1 MNRAERNIRNE
12 NTAQVES
19 QEMELTIRILS
30 DLVRIP
36 SFVDED
42 HDERQL
48 AEHIKDLFQ
57 KDGYYQVE
65 QQRAIGERVN
75 LIVHDGTPP
84 KVILFGHLD
93 TVEPSS
99 EMIDPFGA
107 RIEGDRLYGLGAADM
122 KAGLAIAISAALRLK
137 IPGLALVFTVDE
149 EYKFKGAEKIVEEKH
164 YNPRFIVNLEATD
177 CEILNGCRGITEFT
191 LQVHGKTCH
200 AGRKHL
206 GTNAIERTFQLVQE
220 LDKRLKEWDLT
231 DVKNSLNFAGIR
243 GGVKIGE
250 QGDGAPLIKETPNKV
265 PDIALPLLEIRL
277 ANPQMKQA
285 DLEKLITEIAKKIG
299 VDLDSLRIP
308 FYYGSMYT
316 PASELKPF
324 EEALRTSGLPIK
336 YQDIN
341 SAGFFEVQM
350 LQERWGGNIVVFGPG
365 PSSTIHTS
373 SEYVDI
379 SSIHKAQNTIDN
391 FLVLNN

>member
-1 MNRAERNIRNE
+1 MKNMNRAERNIRNE

-149 EYKFKGAEKIVEEKH
+149 EYKFKGAEKFVEKYH
-164 YNPRFIVNLEATD
+164 S
-177 CEILNGCRGITEFT
+177 GCQNIKDNR
-191 LQVHGKTCH
+191 KTNH
-200 AGRKHL
+200 FSIKSSS
-206 GTNAIERTFQLVQE
+206 
-220 LDKRLKEWDLT
+220 
-231 DVKNSLNFAGIR
+231 KNI
-243 GGVKIGE
+243 
-250 QGDGAPLIKETPNKV
+250 
-265 PDIALPLLEIRL
+265 
-277 ANPQMKQA
+277 
-285 DLEKLITEIAKKIG
+285 
-299 VDLDSLRIP
+299 
-308 FYYGSMYT
+308 YG
-316 PASELKPF
+316 
-324 EEALRTSGLPIK
+324 
-336 YQDIN
+336 
-341 SAGFFEVQM
+341 
-350 LQERWGGNIVVFGPG
+350 
-365 PSSTIHTS
+365 
-373 SEYVDI
+373 
-379 SSIHKAQNTIDN
+379 
-391 FLVLNN
+391 